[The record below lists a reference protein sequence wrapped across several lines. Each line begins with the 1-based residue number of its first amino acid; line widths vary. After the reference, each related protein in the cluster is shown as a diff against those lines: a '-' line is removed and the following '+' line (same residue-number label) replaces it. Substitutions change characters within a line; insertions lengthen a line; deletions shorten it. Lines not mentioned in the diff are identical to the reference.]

1 MKPKF
6 QKEFPHLKAVDRISK
21 IPVFE
26 TGYNFASD
34 LYYKIK
40 KSNGLFTWSLNS
52 AEAGFMLAIEI
63 TLPAVSYLEA
73 PLHTVDNIIC
83 RSLDIVEER
92 VPAINYPPKVIYHK
106 TKDYVSTKVVQP
118 VLKRADSVKHISLN
132 SASKYSEMAA
142 SRLDNALNVA
152 DKYVDKYL
160 PDVGDN
166 PSDAPDSAVVEGG
179 SKTAQTIHHVNQFS
193 RKLQRRLT
201 RRTIAEAR
209 ALKQQSA
216 DTLQCLIYL
225 ADLLARDPKA
235 FMEKARKMWE
245 HLSEDEP
252 ENQVPPANLEQL
264 IAMLTREVARRIVH
278 LVNYTGATVSQVP
291 HRVGHNIHVAAH
303 NINSLADYV
312 LKKVHLESMKVAAV
326 AQAKLQFVKA
336 QQVVNQIK
344 VLGINLLERI
354 LSQINLA
361 TNQLQASYPLKQ
373 ITPAPKPQTNQSAGN
388 SSTNNSSSSPS
399 TATSQTQ
406 NSNNDKKQPKTSNPQ
421 QGQNQNNSV
430 SKKKKEKE
438 QENVH
443 HAQEVRDGKD
453 VVE

>member
-166 PSDAPDSAVVEGG
+166 PSDAPADSAVVEGG

-312 LKKVHLESMKVAAV
+312 LK
-326 AQAKLQFVKA
+326 
-336 QQVVNQIK
+336 
-344 VLGINLLERI
+344 ERI